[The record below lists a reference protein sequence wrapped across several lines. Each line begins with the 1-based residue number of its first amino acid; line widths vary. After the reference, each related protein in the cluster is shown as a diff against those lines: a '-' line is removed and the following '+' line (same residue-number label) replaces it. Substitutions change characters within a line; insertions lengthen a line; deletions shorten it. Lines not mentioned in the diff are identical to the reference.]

1 MGEGFSQLVQDHDYK
16 QRKIVILD
24 TFHATL

>member
-1 MGEGFSQLVQDHDYK
+1 MAEAFSQLVQDHDFK
-16 QRKIVILD
+16 QRKTVILD